1 VLRIAVMTYLLLHTF
16 FSSLFILWV
25 RWVQQRGD
33 NVLVVGAVN
42 YIVAAV
48 IAIATCAFTPQPS
61 ITFNAIA
68 TGSANG
74 CCYFIAYFFLIAAI
88 AWQGAANIAVVGR
101 LSILMP
107 IVMGIF
113 VFGERPGTAH
123 LTGILL
129 ACVALIALG
138 KGSSPLQDAK
148 RPAAGY
154 LVVAAFFLIAGS
166 SRVIQSMFK
175 YLCQPAEQ
183 TVFLVCA
190 FIVAG
195 ISALGLLLWRR
206 EIPTGKEWLLGA
218 GLGIS
223 NLLQTLFILRSLESL
238 PGYVVF
244 PVTSAGSLLL
254 TTLAAVWFLKE
265 RLRFHSYAAL
275 AIAIAALAL
284 LRPSA

>member
-1 VLRIAVMTYLLLHTF
+1 MTYLLLHTL
-16 FSSLFILWV
+16 FSSLFIIWV

-33 NVLVVGAVN
+33 NVLVIGAVN
-42 YIVAAV
+42 YIAAAA
-48 IAIATCAFTPQPS
+48 IAIATCAITPQPT
-61 ITFNAIA
+61 ITFKAIA
-68 TGSANG
+68 SGTANG
-74 CCYFIAYFFLIAAI
+74 FCYFVAYFFLIAAI
-88 AWQGAANIAVVGR
+88 AWQGVANIAVVAR
-101 LSILMP
+101 LSILLP
-107 IVMGIF
+107 IVVGIC

-123 LTGILL
+123 LAGILL
-129 ACVALIALG
+129 ACAALIVLG
-138 KGSSPLQDAK
+138 KSSSPLQHAK

-154 LVVAAFFLIAGS
+154 LIVAAFFLIAGS
-166 SRVIQSMFK
+166 SRVIQAMFK

-190 FIVAG
+190 FMAAG
-195 ISALGLLLWRR
+195 ISAVGLLLWRR

-218 GLGIS
+218 GLGFT
-223 NLLQTLFILRSLESL
+223 NLLQTLFILKSLESL

-284 LRPSA
+284 LRPAA